1 MGVGLDQTIN
11 LLNHHI
17 PLYGLG
23 APWALDPRLLPLPP
37 FQWFALTFYSFTE
50 VCDSYESLACST
62 PRALVVFTL
71 HLARGIVH
79 RPLFTGH

>member
-23 APWALDPRLLPLPP
+23 APWALDPHLLPLHPS
-37 FQWFALTFYSFTE
+37 QWFALAFYSLNE
-50 VCDSYESLACST
+50 VCDSYESLACVT
-62 PRALVVFTL
+62 PRALLVLTL
-71 HLARGIVH
+71 HPARGIVL
-79 RPLFTGH
+79 RPFFTGH